1 MVQAESLVDRVLD
14 AEALTAGLEDPEAR
28 LLIEWL
34 VEQTEQIARQA
45 ASLEEA
51 RQQVEQL
58 CHYGR
63 TLRRFLILWCYEKNP
78 GGAAQLAA
86 TEKFGWPLP
95 PASEGNAFAIL
106 RHVLHWHDQAGQTF
120 LSRESGHA
128 NPRLQT

>member
-1 MVQAESLVDRVLD
+1 MVQAESLVGRVLD
-14 AEALTAGLEDPEAR
+14 DEALTVGLEDPEAR

-34 VEQTEQIARQA
+34 VEQTEHIARQA

-58 CHYGR
+58 CRYGR
-63 TLRRFLILWCYEKNP
+63 ILRRFLILWCYEKNP

-95 PASEGNAFAIL
+95 PASESNAFAIL
-106 RHVLHWHDQAGQTF
+106 QHVLHWHEQAGITF
-120 LSRESGHA
+120 LSRDYGNA
-128 NPRLQT
+128 GARLQT